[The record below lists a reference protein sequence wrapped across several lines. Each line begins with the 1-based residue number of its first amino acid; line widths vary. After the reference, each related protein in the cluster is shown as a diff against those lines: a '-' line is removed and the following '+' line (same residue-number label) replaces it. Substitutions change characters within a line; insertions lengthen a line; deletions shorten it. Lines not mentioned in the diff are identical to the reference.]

1 MNKHTVKVNGHD
13 TSVFIEEE
21 FWLELKYISKLKKKS
36 ISVLISDVDKN
47 KKTQNLSSAIRLYIL
62 NHLKNKYYVYHT
74 RIFILTKP

>member
-13 TSVFIEEE
+13 TSVSIEEE
-21 FWLELKYISKLKKKS
+21 FWLELKHISKLKKKS

-62 NHLKNKYYVYHT
+62 NHLKNK
-74 RIFILTKP
+74 

>member
-1 MNKHTVKVNGHD
+1 MNKHTVNVNGHD

-62 NHLKNKYYVYHT
+62 NQLKNK
-74 RIFILTKP
+74 

>member
-62 NHLKNKYYVYHT
+62 NHLKNN
-74 RIFILTKP
+74 

>member
-21 FWLELKYISKLKKKS
+21 FWLELKYISKLMKKS

-62 NHLKNKYYVYHT
+62 NHLKNK
-74 RIFILTKP
+74 

>member
-21 FWLELKYISKLKKKS
+21 FWIELKHISKLNKKS
-36 ISVLISDVDKN
+36 ISIIISDVDKN

-62 NHLKNKYYVYHT
+62 YQLKNK
-74 RIFILTKP
+74 

>member
-1 MNKHTVKVNGHD
+1 MNKHTVELNGHD

-21 FWLELKYISKLKKKS
+21 FWLELKHISKLKKKS

-62 NHLKNKYYVYHT
+62 NHLKNK
-74 RIFILTKP
+74 

>member
-1 MNKHTVKVNGHD
+1 MNKHTVKVKGHD

-21 FWLELKYISKLKKKS
+21 FWLELKHISKLKKKS

-62 NHLKNKYYVYHT
+62 NHLKNK
-74 RIFILTKP
+74 

>member
-21 FWLELKYISKLKKKS
+21 FWIELKHISKLNKKS
-36 ISVLISDVDKN
+36 ISTIISDVDKN

-62 NHLKNKYYVYHT
+62 YQLKNK
-74 RIFILTKP
+74 

>member
-1 MNKHTVKVNGHD
+1 VNKHTVKVNGHD

-21 FWLELKYISKLKKKS
+21 FWLELKCISKLKKKS

-62 NHLKNKYYVYHT
+62 NHLKNK
-74 RIFILTKP
+74 

>member
-1 MNKHTVKVNGHD
+1 VNKHTVKVNGHD

-62 NHLKNKYYVYHT
+62 NHLKNK
-74 RIFILTKP
+74 

>member
-21 FWLELKYISKLKKKS
+21 FWIELKHISKLNKKS
-36 ISVLISDVDKN
+36 ISTIISDVDKN

-62 NHLKNKYYVYHT
+62 NQLKNK
-74 RIFILTKP
+74 

>member
-1 MNKHTVKVNGHD
+1 VNKHTVKVNGHD

-62 NHLKNKYYVYHT
+62 NRLKNK
-74 RIFILTKP
+74 

>member
-1 MNKHTVKVNGHD
+1 VNKHTVKVNGHD

-21 FWLELKYISKLKKKS
+21 FWLELKHISKLNKKS

-62 NHLKNKYYVYHT
+62 NHLKNK
-74 RIFILTKP
+74 

>member
-62 NHLKNKYYVYHT
+62 NHLKSK
-74 RIFILTKP
+74 

>member
-21 FWLELKYISKLKKKS
+21 FWLELKHISKLKKKS
-36 ISVLISDVDKN
+36 ISVLISYVDKN

-62 NHLKNKYYVYHT
+62 NHLKNK
-74 RIFILTKP
+74 

>member
-21 FWLELKYISKLKKKS
+21 FWLELKLISKLNKKS

-62 NHLKNKYYVYHT
+62 NHLKNK
-74 RIFILTKP
+74 

>member
-1 MNKHTVKVNGHD
+1 VNKHTVNVNGHD

-62 NHLKNKYYVYHT
+62 NHLKNK
-74 RIFILTKP
+74 

>member
-21 FWLELKYISKLKKKS
+21 FWLELKHISKLNKKS

-62 NHLKNKYYVYHT
+62 NHLKNK
-74 RIFILTKP
+74 

>member
-62 NHLKNKYYVYHT
+62 NHLKNK
-74 RIFILTKP
+74 